1 MGKINDR
8 IFKHF
13 PSRRKLAYNDFICDE
28 IVRHYYG
35 NEERISKIF
44 EYISRP
50 WKDIPWDLIEKVSF
64 DGDGEYHGYS
74 VIDHLNERS
83 FIHVFPSLLN
93 EVAGEGSDSDV
104 SSYFVSNHLD
114 LRGVFK
120 DWELEFYFSL
130 NDEIVKLINLILR
143 LHDAQYGSQDAM
155 NAIDVYWH

>member
-1 MGKINDR
+1 MEKIKDL
-8 IFKHF
+8 ILKHF
-13 PSRRKLAYNDFICDE
+13 PSRERLSYDDFICDE
-28 IVRHYYG
+28 IVKHYYLY
-35 NEERISKIF
+35 EERLSKIF

-50 WKDIPWDLIEKVSF
+50 WEDIPWDLINRAGFV
-64 DGDGEYHGYS
+64 DDDQYQGYS

-143 LHDAQYGSQDAM
+143 KNGTPDAM
-155 NAIDVYWH
+155 DAIDVYWH